1 MRIGL
6 LHHSIHQDT
15 VGRHVANNR
24 YKPFR
29 IVKRFLSSKEG
40 EIITTFA
47 HEMISIN
54 NLTFEIGSRA
64 LYDEAN
70 WHIKPGDK
78 TGLIGANGT
87 GKSTLLKLIV
97 GEYAPTSGTISMAKD
112 LKIGYLNQDLLS
124 YHSEKSILH
133 VAMEAF
139 ERQNQLHTEIDNL
152 LRKLET
158 DYSDDILN
166 KLSDKQ
172 MEFEALDGYNIE
184 FRAHEIL
191 AGLGFSEE
199 ERKRPLATFSGGWR
213 MRVMLARILLQTPDI
228 LLLDEPTNHLDL
240 PSIKWLET
248 YLQAFEGSIVIVS
261 HDRYFLDRIINK
273 TVESRRGKLT
283 LYAGNYSFYLEEKS
297 LREEIQS
304 NQFKNQQAK
313 IKQEERL
320 IERFRSKASKA
331 KMVQSRIKA
340 LDKME
345 KVEEVDDDNPVVNF
359 SFKFSKPSGRH
370 VVTLENISKRY
381 PNIEILENTDGLIE
395 KGDKI
400 ALIGANGKGKST
412 LLRIVA
418 DADQEF
424 EGTSTKGHNVSQTF
438 FAQHQLEALH
448 LENSLLQELQAYA
461 PRHSETELRSIL
473 GCFLFTGDDVFK
485 KIKVLSGG
493 EKSRVALAKAL
504 TADANFLVLDEPTNH
519 LDMAS
524 VNILI
529 QALQQYEG
537 TLIVVSHDRYFLDHV
552 ANKIWFIENKEI
564 KEYPGTYEEYET
576 WNSKRVIKPQPDKK
590 EEKKVPAPK
599 KEKVSSTENEQRNL
613 LQKKNKELSNLE
625 KTISEKE
632 TEVKSLEVA
641 LADEKVYAD
650 AEKLKEK
657 TRSYNSTKAEL
668 TALQKTWESLA
679 EEIMELEGSID

>member
-1 MRIGL
+1 
-6 LHHSIHQDT
+6 
-15 VGRHVANNR
+15 
-24 YKPFR
+24 
-29 IVKRFLSSKEG
+29 
-40 EIITTFA
+40 
-47 HEMISIN
+47 MISIN
-54 NLTFEIGSRA
+54 NLTFEIGARA
-64 LYDEAN
+64 LYDDAN

-78 TGLIGANGT
+78 VGLIGANGT
-87 GKSTLLKLIV
+87 GKSTLLKIIV

-112 LKIGYLNQDLLS
+112 IKIGYLNQDLLS

-139 ERQNQLHTEIDNL
+139 TRQNQLHTEIENL
-152 LRKLET
+152 LKKLET

-172 MEFEALDGYNIE
+172 LEFETLDGYNIE

-191 AGLGFSEE
+191 AGLGFSEDE
-199 ERKRPLATFSGGWR
+199 QQRPLATFSGGWR

-240 PSIKWLET
+240 PSIKWLEN
-248 YLQAFEGSIVIVS
+248 YLQAFEGAIVIVS

-273 TVESRRGKLT
+273 TVESRKGKLT

-297 LREEIQS
+297 LREEIQG

-313 IKQEERL
+313 IKQEEKL
-320 IERFRSKASKA
+320 IERFRAKASKA

-340 LDKME
+340 LDRME
-345 KVEEVDDDNPVVNF
+345 RVDAIDDDNPEVNF

-370 VVTLENISKRY
+370 VVTMENISKAY
-381 PNIEILENTDGLIE
+381 PNLQILENTNGLIE

-418 DADQEF
+418 DADKEF
-424 EGTSTKGHNVSQTF
+424 SGSSVKGHNVSQTF

-448 LENSLLQELQAYA
+448 LENSILQELVNFA
-461 PRHSETELRSIL
+461 PKHTETELRSIL
-473 GCFLFTGDDVFK
+473 GCFLFTGDDSFK

-537 TLIVVSHDRYFLDHV
+537 TFIVVSHDRYFLDHV
-552 ANKIWFIENKEI
+552 ANKIWYIEDRKI
-564 KEYPGTYEEYET
+564 KEYPGTYQEYEE
-576 WNSKRVIKPQPDKK
+576 WNSKRVVKPEEKVAKKPK
-590 EEKKVPAPK
+590 EEPKPKQVAP
-599 KEKVSSTENEQRNL
+599 SADSQRL
-613 LQKKNKELSNLE
+613 LQKKNKELSSLE
-625 KTISEKE
+625 QKISDQEGLVKRLEVDLAKEEIYSDAQKLQDCTRNYNSEKARYE
-632 TEVKSLEVA
+632 QLQ
-641 LADEKVYAD
+641 ADW
-650 AEKLKEK
+650 
-657 TRSYNSTKAEL
+657 EL
-668 TALQKTWESLA
+668 LA
-679 EEIMELEGSID
+679 EEIMELEAGQA

>member
-1 MRIGL
+1 
-6 LHHSIHQDT
+6 
-15 VGRHVANNR
+15 
-24 YKPFR
+24 
-29 IVKRFLSSKEG
+29 
-40 EIITTFA
+40 
-47 HEMISIN
+47 MISIN

-64 LYDEAN
+64 LYDDAN

-78 TGLIGANGT
+78 AGLIGANGA

-97 GEYAPTSGTISMAKD
+97 GDYTPTSGTISMAKD

-124 YHSEKSILH
+124 YHSDKSILH

-139 ERQNQLHTEIDNL
+139 ERQNQLHAEIEAL
-152 LRKLET
+152 LHKMET

-172 MEFEALDGYNIE
+172 MEFEALDGYSIE

-191 AGLGFSEE
+191 AGLGFSEDE
-199 ERKRPLATFSGGWR
+199 QQRPLATFSGGWR

-240 PSIKWLET
+240 PSIKWLEN
-248 YLQAFEGSIVIVS
+248 YLQSFEGSIVIVS

-273 TVESRRGKLT
+273 TVESRKGKLNV
-283 LYAGNYSFYLEEKS
+283 YAGNYSFYLEEKS
-297 LREEIQS
+297 LREEIQG

-320 IERFRSKASKA
+320 IERFRAKASKA

-340 LDKME
+340 LDRME
-345 KVEEVDDDNPVVNF
+345 KVDDIDDDNPEVNF

-370 VVTLENISKRY
+370 VVTLENISKSY
-381 PNIEILENTDGLIE
+381 PNLEILQDTSAIIE

-418 DADQEF
+418 DADKEY
-424 EGTSTKGHNVSQTF
+424 EGKSIKGHNVSQTF

-448 LENSLLQELQAYA
+448 LENTIIQELVNFA
-461 PRHSETELRSIL
+461 PKHTETELRSIL

-529 QALQQYEG
+529 QALQQFEG
-537 TLIVVSHDRYFLDHV
+537 TFIVVSHDRYFLDNV
-552 ANKIWFIENKEI
+552 ANKIWFIEDKEI
-564 KEYPGTYEEYET
+564 KEYPGTYQEYEE
-576 WNSKRVIKPQPDKK
+576 WNAKRIVKK
-590 EEKKVPAPK
+590 DTSTPKKVVKEQPK
-599 KEKVSSTENEQRNL
+599 KEKAPLSEDKTKLIQR
-613 LQKKNKELSNLE
+613 KNKELASLE
-625 KTISEKE
+625 QQIEASEKSLKEQE
-632 TEVKSLEVA
+632 TN
-641 LADEKVYAD
+641 LAKEEIYAD
-650 AEKLKEK
+650 AQKLQEA
-657 TRSYNSTKAEL
+657 TRTYNSAKAS
-668 TALQKTWESLA
+668 LQQLQNSWEELA
-679 EEIMELEGSID
+679 EEIMGLEG

>member
-1 MRIGL
+1 MR
-6 LHHSIHQDT
+6 SYK
-15 VGRHVANNR
+15 GR
-24 YKPFR
+24 
-29 IVKRFLSSKEG
+29 KEA
-40 EIITTFA
+40 EIFTTFA
-47 HEMISIN
+47 FEMISIN

-78 TGLIGANGT
+78 VGLIGANGA
-87 GKSTLLKLIV
+87 GKSTLLRLIV
-97 GEYAPTSGTISMAKD
+97 GQYTPTSGTISMAKD

-139 ERQNQLHTEIDNL
+139 ERQNQLHTEIENL
-152 LRKLET
+152 LKKLET

-199 ERKRPLATFSGGWR
+199 EQKRPLATFSGGWR
-213 MRVMLARILLQTPDI
+213 MRVMLARILLQAPDI
-228 LLLDEPTNHLDL
+228 LLLDEPTNHMDL
-240 PSIKWLET
+240 PSIKWLEN
-248 YLQAFEGSIVIVS
+248 YLQAFEGAIVIVS
-261 HDRYFLDRIINK
+261 HDRYFLDRIIKK
-273 TVESRRGKLT
+273 TVESRKGKLT
-283 LYAGNYSFYLEEKS
+283 LYAGNYSFYLEEKAM
-297 LREEIQS
+297 RNEIQAG
-304 NQFKNQQAK
+304 QFKNQQAK
-313 IKQEERL
+313 IKQEEKL
-320 IERFRSKASKA
+320 IERFRAKASKA
-331 KMVQSRIKA
+331 KMAQSRIKA
-340 LDKME
+340 LERME
-345 KVEEVDDDNPVVNF
+345 RVDDVDDDNPEVNF

-370 VVTLENISKRY
+370 VVTLENISKSY
-381 PNIEILENTDGLIE
+381 PNLEILRNTSALIE

-418 DADQEF
+418 DADQNF
-424 EGTSTKGHNVSQTF
+424 EGKAIKGHNVSQTF

-448 LENSLLQELQAYA
+448 LENSIIAEMQAFA
-461 PRHSETELRSIL
+461 PKHTETELRSIL
-473 GCFLFTGDDVFK
+473 GCFLFTGDDAFK

-537 TLIVVSHDRYFLDHV
+537 TFIVVSHDRYFLDNV

-564 KEYPGTYEEYET
+564 KEYPGTYQEYEE
-576 WNSKRVIKPQPDKK
+576 WNAKRVIKAEPK
-590 EEKKVPAPK
+590 EEKKVVKEEPK
-599 KEKVSSTENEQRNL
+599 KQKQAPSDDTKRI
-613 LQKKNKELSNLE
+613 LQKKNKELAQLE
-625 KTISEKE
+625 EQIATKE
-632 TEVKSLEVA
+632 SEVKQLEA
-641 LADEKVYAD
+641 HLASEEVYSD
-650 AEKLKEK
+650 AVKLQEA
-657 TRSYNSTKAEL
+657 TRNYNSAKAEYDQ
-668 TALQKTWESLA
+668 LQQNWETLA
-679 EEIMELEGSID
+679 EEIMELEG

>member
-1 MRIGL
+1 
-6 LHHSIHQDT
+6 
-15 VGRHVANNR
+15 
-24 YKPFR
+24 
-29 IVKRFLSSKEG
+29 
-40 EIITTFA
+40 
-47 HEMISIN
+47 MISIN

-64 LYDEAN
+64 LYEEAN

-78 TGLIGANGT
+78 AGLIGANGA

-97 GEYAPTSGTISMAKD
+97 GEYSPTEGSISMAKD

-124 YHSEKSILH
+124 YHSEKNIVH

-139 ERQNQLHTEIDNL
+139 ERQNQLHAEIETL
-152 LRKLET
+152 LKKLET

-199 ERKRPLATFSGGWR
+199 EQRRPLATFSGGWR
-213 MRVMLARILLQTPDI
+213 MRVMLARILLQAPDI

-240 PSIKWLET
+240 PSIKWLEN
-248 YLQAFEGSIVIVS
+248 YLQAFDGSIVIVS

-273 TVESRRGKLT
+273 TVESRKGKLT
-283 LYAGNYSFYLEEKS
+283 VYAGNYSYYLEEKS
-297 LREEIQS
+297 LREEIQG

-340 LDKME
+340 LDRME
-345 KVEEVDDDNPVVNF
+345 KVDAVDDDNPEVNF

-370 VVTLENISKRY
+370 VVTLENISKSY
-381 PNIEILENTDGLIE
+381 PNLEILKDTDALIE

-418 DADQEF
+418 DADKEYI
-424 EGTSTKGHNVSQTF
+424 GKSTKGHNVSQTF

-448 LENSLLQELQAYA
+448 LENSILQELVAFA
-461 PRHSETELRSIL
+461 PKHTETEIRSIL

-537 TLIVVSHDRYFLDHV
+537 TFIVVSHDRYFLDHV
-552 ANKIWFIENKEI
+552 ANKIWFIEDKQI
-564 KEYPGTYEEYET
+564 KEYPGTYEEYEE
-576 WNSKRVIKPQPDKK
+576 WNAKRTVTKQNDKP
-590 EEKKVPAPK
+590 EKKTVKETPK
-599 KEKVSSTENEQRNL
+599 KEKVVPPEDRQRA
-613 LQKKNKELSNLE
+613 LQKKNKELQTLE
-625 KTISEKE
+625 QKIADKEKE
-632 TEVKSLEVA
+632 VKELEA
-641 LADEKVYAD
+641 HLAEETVYSD
-650 AEKLKEK
+650 PQKLQEA
-657 TRSYNSTKAEL
+657 TRSYNSTKAEYEQ
-668 TALQKTWESLA
+668 LQEAWEQLA
-679 EEIMELEGSID
+679 EEIMELEES

>member
-1 MRIGL
+1 
-6 LHHSIHQDT
+6 
-15 VGRHVANNR
+15 
-24 YKPFR
+24 
-29 IVKRFLSSKEG
+29 
-40 EIITTFA
+40 
-47 HEMISIN
+47 MISIN

-78 TGLIGANGT
+78 VGLIGANGT

-97 GEYAPTSGTISMAKD
+97 GEYSPTSGTISMAKD
-112 LKIGYLNQDLLS
+112 LKLGYLNQDLLS

-139 ERQNQLHTEIDNL
+139 ERQNQLHTEIENL
-152 LRKLET
+152 LKKLET

-172 MEFEALDGYNIE
+172 TEFEALDGYSIE

-199 ERKRPLATFSGGWR
+199 EQKRPLATFSGGWR
-213 MRVMLARILLQTPDI
+213 MRVMLARILLQAPDI

-248 YLQAFEGSIVIVS
+248 YLQSFEGAIVIVS

-273 TVESRRGKLT
+273 TVESRKGKLT

-297 LREEIQS
+297 LREEIQG
-304 NQFKNQQAK
+304 NQYKNQQAK

-340 LDKME
+340 LDRME
-345 KVEEVDDDNPVVNF
+345 KVDEVDDDNPEVNF

-370 VVTLENISKRY
+370 VVTIENISKSY
-381 PNIEILENTDGLIE
+381 PNIDILDKTDGLIE

-418 DADQEF
+418 DADTEF
-424 EGTSTKGHNVSQTF
+424 EGKSTKGHNVSQTF

-448 LENSLLQELQAYA
+448 LENSILQELVAFA
-461 PRHSETELRSIL
+461 PKHTETELRSIL
-473 GCFLFTGDDVFK
+473 GSFLFTGDDVFK

-537 TLIVVSHDRYFLDHV
+537 TFIVVSHDRYFLDHV
-552 ANKIWFIENKEI
+552 ANKIWFIEDKEI
-564 KEYPGTYEEYET
+564 KEYPGSYQEFEE
-576 WNSKRVIKPQPDKK
+576 WNSKRTIKPVVKQ
-590 EEKKVPAPK
+590 EKKVKEEPK
-599 KEKVSSTENEQRNL
+599 KEKVTPTDDVKKII
-613 LQKKNKELSNLE
+613 QKKNKELSALE
-625 KTISEKE
+625 EKIESQESLVKELENELAQEDIYSDPVKLQEHTRNYNSEKA
-632 TEVKSLEVA
+632 KLEG
-641 LADEKVYAD
+641 
-650 AEKLKEK
+650 
-657 TRSYNSTKAEL
+657 
-668 TALQKTWESLA
+668 LQQDWENLA
-679 EEIMELEGSID
+679 EEIMNLEG

>member
-1 MRIGL
+1 
-6 LHHSIHQDT
+6 
-15 VGRHVANNR
+15 
-24 YKPFR
+24 
-29 IVKRFLSSKEG
+29 
-40 EIITTFA
+40 
-47 HEMISIN
+47 MISIN
-54 NLTFEIGSRA
+54 NLTFEIGARA

-78 TGLIGANGT
+78 VGLIGANGT
-87 GKSTLLKLIV
+87 GKSTLLKIIV
-97 GEYAPTSGTISMAKD
+97 GEYSPTAGTISMAKD

-124 YHSEKSILH
+124 YHSDKSILH

-139 ERQNQLHTEIDNL
+139 ERQNQLHSEIEVL
-152 LRKLET
+152 LKKLET
-158 DYSDDILN
+158 DYSDEILN

-172 MEFEALDGYNIE
+172 MEFEALDGYSIE

-191 AGLGFSEE
+191 AGLGFSEDE
-199 ERKRPLATFSGGWR
+199 QQRPLATFSGGWR

-240 PSIKWLET
+240 PSIKWLEN
-248 YLQAFEGSIVIVS
+248 YLQAFEGAIVIVS

-273 TVESRRGKLT
+273 TVESRKGKLT

-297 LREEIQS
+297 LREEIQG

-313 IKQEERL
+313 IKQEEKL
-320 IERFRSKASKA
+320 IERFRAKASKA

-340 LDKME
+340 LDRME
-345 KVEEVDDDNPVVNF
+345 KVDDIDDDNPEVNF

-370 VVTLENISKRY
+370 VVTIDQISKSY
-381 PNIEILENTDGLIE
+381 PNLQILEKTDGLIE

-418 DADQEF
+418 DADSEYT
-424 EGTSTKGHNVSQTF
+424 GTSTKGHNVSQTF

-448 LENSLLQELQAYA
+448 LENSILQELVAFA
-461 PRHSETELRSIL
+461 PKHTETELRSIL

-537 TLIVVSHDRYFLDHV
+537 TFIVVSHDRYFLDNV
-552 ANKIWFIENKEI
+552 ANKIWYIEDKKI
-564 KEYPGTYEEYET
+564 KEYPGTYQEYEV
-576 WNSKRVIKPQPDKK
+576 WNSKRVVKPEEKQPKKVK
-590 EEKKVPAPK
+590 EEPK
-599 KEKVSSTENEQRNL
+599 KEKPVLTDDLQKT
-613 LQKKNKELSNLE
+613 LQKKNRELAALEQKIADQEVAVKNLE
-625 KTISEKE
+625 AELAKEEIYSDAVKLQETTRNYNSEKARYDQFQ
-632 TEVKSLEVA
+632 S
-641 LADEKVYAD
+641 DWEK
-650 AEKLKEK
+650 
-657 TRSYNSTKAEL
+657 
-668 TALQKTWESLA
+668 LA
-679 EEIMELEGSID
+679 EEIMELEG